1 LTYRTIEEEAS
12 WRARDP
18 LKQFRERVLPEGLIA
33 ADELDRLDQEAEDL
47 MEEAVRFADASP
59 MPELTEIYED
69 VYVDYPLDMMRRG
82 INM

>member
-1 LTYRTIEEEAS
+1 LTYRTREEEAV

-18 LKQFRERVLPEGLIA
+18 LKQFRERVVPEGLIT

-47 MEEAVRFADASP
+47 MEEAIRFADASA
-59 MPELTEIYED
+59 MPEDAEIYED
-69 VYVDYPLDMMRRG
+69 VYVDYPLEMMRRG